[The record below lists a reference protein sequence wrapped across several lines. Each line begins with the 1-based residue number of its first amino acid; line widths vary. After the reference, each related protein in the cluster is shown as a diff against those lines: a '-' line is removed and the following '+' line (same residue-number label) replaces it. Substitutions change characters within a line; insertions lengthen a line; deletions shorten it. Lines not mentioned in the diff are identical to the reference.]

1 MKISIIKSFLGA
13 IFVSIAVTSCQS
25 NVLPK
30 VKNASYSSYSNADQK
45 GYWVEFELSH
55 DSIAPKSVVL
65 NNILQEITP
74 ENKTDKKFKVN
85 VIAQSTAIFGF
96 KPKLV
101 EKENG
106 IYFVTDTAD
115 IFKAVDFKLK

>member
-13 IFVSIAVTSCQS
+13 IFVSIALTSCQS

-30 VKNASYSSYSNADQK
+30 VKNATYSSYSNANQK

-55 DSIAPKSVVL
+55 DSILPKSVVL

-106 IYFVTDTAD
+106 IYFVTDTAYV
-115 IFKAVDFKLK
+115 FRAVDFKLK